1 MAERSGASLTVRDL
15 EKIAGGDPRQAVDLV
30 ESLAEDHSVEQR
42 QTLDLNA
49 AHSLLSPRVK
59 AIMGSDL
66 VESSQAGGDASTESL
81 DRAQALLSELGKKLF
96 DVPYVEYR
104 PASGAQANG
113 LFFLGAMKSGDPVM
127 SLSAKNGGHY
137 TSRASAIPAPTA
149 WISPKCPVTAMT
161 IPP

>member
-1 MAERSGASLTVRDL
+1 MAEKRPGASLTVRDL
-15 EKIAGGDPRQAVDLV
+15 EKIAGGDPSQVVDLV

-42 QTLDLNA
+42 HTLDLNA

-96 DVPYVEYR
+96 DVPYVEW
-104 PASGAQANG
+104 PPG
-113 LFFLGAMKSGDPVM
+113 L
-127 SLSAKNGGHY
+127 
-137 TSRASAIPAPTA
+137 RPTA
-149 WISPKCPVTAMT
+149 CSSWVST
-161 IPP
+161 